1 MGGFLQTILFGY
13 GGMRLDVEE
22 LRFQTPRLPPGTTS
36 MTFRNI
42 NYLEME
48 FDLALNLTSVTV
60 TVISTG
66 SHQLFLNTTNP
77 VEDVPLFPGK
87 STHLKHQESVI
98 SYNTRCY
105 KNA

>member
-1 MGGFLQTILFGY
+1 
-13 GGMRLDVEE
+13 
-22 LRFQTPRLPPGTTS
+22 
-36 MTFRNI
+36 
-42 NYLEME
+42 
-48 FDLALNLTSVTV
+48 
-60 TVISTG
+60 VISTG